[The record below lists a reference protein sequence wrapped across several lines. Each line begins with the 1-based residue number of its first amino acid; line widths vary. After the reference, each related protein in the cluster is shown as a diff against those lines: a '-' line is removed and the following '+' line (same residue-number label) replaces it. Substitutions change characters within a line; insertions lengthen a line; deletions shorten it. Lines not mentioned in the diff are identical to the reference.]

1 MFVRRCSSE
10 MKQWGIYYDVVG
22 SSNKDFRDGVTI
34 FQHDDVDE
42 YVEVIISS
50 GIIKRVGEQIFR
62 RCCTWLITLNN
73 STCCVCACLYVY
85 GNCGLVRRRIVGQ
98 VKRGWGVGARLLP
111 VLGKGRVFG
120 AVGHLN
126 EKSTGSSVVTAEQSG
141 CLLGVPR
148 IPFRVTQQDHDGPSC
163 TRTCLETHEKRS
175 E

>member
-62 RCCTWLITLNN
+62 RFCTWLITLIIQRVVFV
-73 STCCVCACLYVY
+73 CVCMC
-85 GNCGLVRRRIVGQ
+85 
-98 VKRGWGVGARLLP
+98 
-111 VLGKGRVFG
+111 
-120 AVGHLN
+120 
-126 EKSTGSSVVTAEQSG
+126 TGTVVW
-141 CLLGVPR
+141 
-148 IPFRVTQQDHDGPSC
+148 
-163 TRTCLETHEKRS
+163 
-175 E
+175 